1 MAWLTGILALGAI
14 FSCTWGWETL
24 RESDTKAGA
33 VAEKTSNLVH
43 TVWVKGAGLV
53 LLLIGIVMLGAL
65 FTGEFEGWELISF
78 LLIGWAVYLLFFE

>member
-1 MAWLTGILALGAI
+1 M
-14 FSCTWGWETL
+14 
-24 RESDTKAGA
+24 
-33 VAEKTSNLVH
+33 VH